1 MTFRPLKPMCAAAAL
16 LGLALPALA
25 AAPPAVS
32 AEQAVLWREQ
42 ARAYEH
48 GEGTARDIDTALSF
62 YCKAALA
69 GDVLARYNLGWI
81 YANGRGVERNDA
93 FAAYYFQQAA
103 GQGDA
108 LAQRMLQS
116 VGSATAK
123 PPCIVQAEAAE
134 ARRLADEQAAAERA
148 AAHAAQVA
156 AVEAAA
162 AATAAAKA
170 AQEEANNRYK
180 SLIDTAQKKQ
190 IMAIVQRLAPQYGV
204 HPGLA
209 YAVIR
214 AESNFDPAAVSSKN
228 AQGLM
233 QLIPETAARFKVT
246 QPLDPEQNIRGGLA
260 YLRWLLAYFKG
271 DVPLVVAAYNAGEGA
286 VDRFKGVPPYP
297 ETQGYVKRIQEV
309 FSLPLHPF
317 DARITAPSREL
328 AHTAPK
334 PRS

>member
-1 MTFRPLKPMCAAAAL
+1 MKTHRFRSLVCAAAL
-16 LGLALPALA
+16 LGLLLPAA
-25 AAPPAVS
+25 AS
-32 AEQAVLWREQ
+32 TEDQNRLWREQ

-48 GEGTARDIDTALSF
+48 GSGVKRNVDMALAL
-62 YCKAALA
+62 YCQAALA
-69 GDVLARYNLGWI
+69 GDVPSLYHMGWI
-81 YANGRGVERNDA
+81 YTNGRGVARNDA

-103 GQGDA
+103 AQGHEVSANLLA
-108 LAQRMLQS
+108 LISREP
-116 VGSATAK
+116 AK
-123 PPCIVQAEAAE
+123 PPCIEQAQAAE
-134 ARRLADEQAAAERA
+134 AQRLAEVQAAADRA
-148 AAHAAQVA
+148 AAQAAQ
-156 AVEAAA
+156 AAA
-162 AATAAAKA
+162 AEAAAKA
-170 AQEEANNRYK
+170 AQQEAENRYK
-180 SLIDTAQKKQ
+180 KLIDTPQEKQ

-214 AESNFDPAAVSSKN
+214 AESNFDPLAVSPKN

-233 QLIPETAARFKVT
+233 QLIPETASRFRVT

-271 DVPLVVAAYNAGEGA
+271 DVALVVAAYNAGEGA
-286 VDRFKGVPPYP
+286 IDRFLGIPPYP

-317 DARITAPSREL
+317 DARITPPSREL
-328 AHTAPK
+328 SRMAPR